1 MKMFLVAGGTT
12 GSALTYTD
20 STEILDPEL
29 GSWRAAAALPI
40 TMSSVRA
47 ANIDGRVLIF
57 GISTYY
63 NKRTVIKGSYVLI
76 GGYSGSYLDT
86 ILEYDITA
94 DSYTEIGNMTQTRA
108 RPALTV
114 VQYENFSKVCP

>member
-1 MKMFLVAGGTT
+1 MKMFLVVGGTT

-57 GISTYY
+57 GISTY
-63 NKRTVIKGSYVLI
+63 IQ
-76 GGYSGSYLDT
+76 
-86 ILEYDITA
+86 LE
-94 DSYTEIGNMTQTRA
+94 DSYKRVKIFICTHRW
-108 RPALTV
+108 L
-114 VQYENFSKVCP
+114 